1 MSGVKIGDY
10 TYYKSTRPSKKLMV
24 NVNDNWIHFGDSQS
38 EHYFDKTELLDKDMN
53 HLDKDRQTNYHKR
66 AKGIRNING
75 KNTWTNPNSA
85 NYHSFNILW

>member
-24 NVNDNWIHFGDSQS
+24 KVENTWIHFGDSS
-38 EHYFDKTELLDKDMN
+38 MEHYQDKTGIWKHLD
-53 HLDKDRQTNYHKR
+53 HLDKDRRSNYQKR

-85 NYHSFNILW
+85 NFHSYHILW